1 MNSDLLLNIS
11 ISAGHSS
18 EADVQL
24 PSTLRRGARGD
35 GRGPGHVRRR
45 LHHGVQRGRVQAQ
58 SGEFKEYAFEK
69 VGGDVDVNCDNGW
82 AGVNI
87 IGVMRNVRQGTSIAQ
102 ARHGLRA
109 RERGIEA
116 GPVHYYNFTT
126 IPHQDLI
133 PFPNL
138 RVF

>member
-1 MNSDLLLNIS
+1 MATFEVTRPYNKEEGTVSGIEVALQHLFEGTPYGMQFNYTEIS
-11 ISAGHSS
+11 
-18 EADVQL
+18 
-24 PSTLRRGARGD
+24 
-35 GRGPGHVRRR
+35 
-45 LHHGVQRGRVQAQ
+45 
-58 SGEFKEYAFEK
+58 
-69 VGGDVDVNCDNGW
+69 GGDVDVNCDNGW